1 MTRFGRRLGG
11 LLFGGLL
18 FGGLLFG
25 GLVLAALPAGAADL
39 SPQPASPQPAAV
51 QPGLSIVYFRNTPFD
66 SVQEVV
72 RFGKP
77 GKGSPGAP
85 IPDINAKGG
94 KGELWESHGT
104 KFFGVRIDGL
114 IKLEAGSTA
123 FSANSNDGFRLL
135 IGGVQVLEDADVHL
149 DRIAGPVTVT
159 VAQAGWYPLQLWY
172 FQKRGGAS
180 MELFWQPPG
189 SSAPVPVPPAAFG
202 HP

>member
-1 MTRFGRRLGG
+1 MTKLARLCGPILCG
-11 LLFGGLL
+11 LALL
-18 FGGLLFG
+18 AMPMLTP
-25 GLVLAALPAGAADL
+25 AAAWAQAKT
-39 SPQPASPQPAAV
+39 PQPANPQPAAV

-72 RFGKP
+72 RFGKS

-94 KGELWESHGT
+94 KGDLWESHGT

-189 SSAPVPVPPAAFG
+189 GSAPVPVPPAAFG